1 MAPLFF
7 HGGGSF
13 WGTLPPPSDREG
25 KRAGD
30 SGEKNAKFPKKT
42 FAKPLDIFLKI
53 VYNITVAFKR
63 HARVAELADAH
74 V

>member
-1 MAPLFF
+1 MAARENFF
-7 HGGGSF
+7 KK
-13 WGTLPPPSDREG
+13 TQ
-25 KRAGD
+25 
-30 SGEKNAKFPKKT
+30 KT
-42 FAKPLDIFLKI
+42 FAKPLDIFKEI

>member
-1 MAPLFF
+1 MNKDF
-7 HGGGSF
+7 S
-13 WGTLPPPSDREG
+13 
-25 KRAGD
+25 
-30 SGEKNAKFPKKT
+30 AKIFKKT
-42 FAKPLDIFLKI
+42 FAKPIDISFQI

>member
-1 MAPLFF
+1 MHLACRSE
-7 HGGGSF
+7 G
-13 WGTLPPPSDREG
+13 REG
-25 KRAGD
+25 GKIF
-30 SGEKNAKFPKKT
+30 SENFKKT
-42 FAKPLDIFLKI
+42 FGKPIDNSFEI

>member
-13 WGTLPPPSDREG
+13 WGPLPPPSDREG
-25 KRAGD
+25 KR
-30 SGEKNAKFPKKT
+30 EQIFAKKFEKT
-42 FAKPLDIFLKI
+42 FAKPLDIFLEI

>member
-1 MAPLFF
+1 MKTV
-7 HGGGSF
+7 GYSKKR
-13 WGTLPPPSDREG
+13 REG
-25 KRAGD
+25 DGGNG
-30 SGEKNAKFPKKT
+30 GENFFKKTQKT
-42 FAKPLDIFLKI
+42 FAKPLDIFKQI

>member
-1 MAPLFF
+1 MGEESVTEKFF
-7 HGGGSF
+7 QKS
-13 WGTLPPPSDREG
+13 E
-25 KRAGD
+25 
-30 SGEKNAKFPKKT
+30 KT
-42 FAKPLDIFLKI
+42 FEKPLDIFLEI

>member
-1 MAPLFF
+1 MRPLPFYTVRGAS
-7 HGGGSF
+7 GGLFGGQEIF
-13 WGTLPPPSDREG
+13 CE
-25 KRAGD
+25 
-30 SGEKNAKFPKKT
+30 NFKKT
-42 FAKPLDIFLKI
+42 FEKPIDISFEI